1 MLTEPSKSLPCQST
15 DSQSCGVEEQPGGV
29 SGGAR
34 ASGGVGALVAGEVWW
49 CVRVPHGKLKSILKR
64 KLPTD
69 RSTNTILPAP
79 AVAARQTLR
88 LWLRLP
94 TYPRACCAA
103 AMPAPAAEACRR
115 RLRTQEFR
123 GQSQ

>member
-34 ASGGVGALVAGEVWW
+34 ASGGVGALVAEEAWW
-49 CVRVPHGKLKSILKR
+49 CARVPRGKLKSILER

-69 RSTNTILPAP
+69 RSTNTILP